1 MTIKLINIVSLQSI
15 QRHSRIYVIT
25 YFIHMSVDVFM
36 NIKNEND
43 LKNYFEVVKVFQDGS
58 TKAQCTFLVN

>member
-1 MTIKLINIVSLQSI
+1 
-15 QRHSRIYVIT
+15 
-25 YFIHMSVDVFM
+25 MSVDVFM

-58 TKAQCTFLVN
+58 TKAQSVHFWSIKDDIAVGGIDLDIDMIAKY